1 MLYFFMYRNK
11 SPNKQAKGVE
21 VRKEKS
27 KIIVKPTVLKKEAE
41 KTKVEAPTNPAKV
54 LQQELWSKAIENVSN
69 ISDLSDDESSIV
81 KLLADYK
88 RKASIPQ
95 KSIKLK
101 VSYCFYSYYLQLILF
116 NPMCFYRISS
126 PKDFRNTR
134 IQAMVFWMGFIVKY

>member
-1 MLYFFMYRNK
+1 MLYFIVYRNK

-54 LQQELWSKAIENVSN
+54 LQQELWNKAIENVSN

-88 RKASIPQ
+88 RKSSIPQ
-95 KSIKLK
+95 KSMKLK
-101 VSYCFYSYYLQLILF
+101 VSYCIYIYYLKFVLYLIQCILTE
-116 NPMCFYRISS
+116 FYYQRIFQVQEY
-126 PKDFRNTR
+126 K
-134 IQAMVFWMGFIVKY
+134 